1 MTSSESTEI
10 ENKMRQLSQWLEERL
25 TEWEIV
31 YANGSSD
38 FTVSTGFKL
47 NELRSQILLLR
58 RDIRLLCD
66 ANHFDYPTVAYEQV
80 PPPVANT
87 YAAKQD
93 IGSHRETRYE
103 CVAEAG
109 KPKQIC
115 LF

>member
-1 MTSSESTEI
+1 MTSLGLTEI
-10 ENKMRQLSQWLEERL
+10 TSKVQQLSGWLAERL

-38 FTVSTGFKL
+38 FTVSTGVKL

-58 RDIRLLCD
+58 RDIRQLCD

-80 PPPVANT
+80 PPPVAET
-87 YAAKQD
+87 YVAKQD
-93 IGSHRETRYE
+93 MGSHCKILYE